1 MVCLHLR
8 AHTYVYYYICM
19 CIINNDARK
28 YDATSHIMGTPYTYI
43 CIYTTGAVTT
53 AVGQMEQWEIIVG
66 LLCSMYKNM
75 F

>member
-1 MVCLHLR
+1 MPVNMTRLAILWVHLIP
-8 AHTYVYYYICM
+8 V
-19 CIINNDARK
+19 
-28 YDATSHIMGTPYTYI
+28 